1 MELTEPIAIE
11 GDERVQ
17 IYEYVEAH
25 GAVDRERARE
35 ELFPADPPGDP
46 QYTRA
51 FQHNVAILKRD
62 GYLEEGDDGTLR
74 IAIDVKAEREEFTT
88 EDVDVTIRAARQED
102 LAGIVGAMR
111 QVVEEMTYI
120 EAETVADELD
130 HENVLLRHNEF
141 ESRMF
146 FVATV
151 DGEVVGWAHLHVP
164 NLEKLT
170 HTAELT
176 VGILEEYRGM
186 GIGSQ
191 LLDRALEWARASDHE
206 KVYQSVPSTN
216 EAAIEFF
223 EDRDWEIEAVR
234 EDHYKLEDEYIDE
247 VMMAIEL

>member
-1 MELTEPIAIE
+1 MGMAEPAAIE
-11 GDERVQ
+11 DSERTS

-25 GAVDRERARE
+25 GAVDRDRVRA
-35 ELFPADPPGDP
+35 ELFPDDPPGDP

-51 FQHNVAILKRD
+51 FRHNVAILKRD
-62 GYLEEGDDGTLR
+62 GYLEEDDGTLR
-74 IAIDVKAEREEFTT
+74 IAIDVEEEREEFTT
-88 EDVDVTIRAARQED
+88 DDVDVTIRAARQED
-102 LAGIVGAMR
+102 LSGIVGAMR

-130 HENVLLRHNEF
+130 HENVLLRRNEY
-141 ESRMF
+141 ESRLF

-151 DGEVVGWAHLHVP
+151 DNEVVGWAHLHLP
-164 NLEKLT
+164 NLEKLS

-176 VGILEEYRGM
+176 VGVLEEYRGL
-186 GIGSQ
+186 GVGSQ
-191 LLDRALEWARASDHE
+191 LLDRALEWAQSQGHE
-206 KVYQSVPSTN
+206 KVYQTVPSSN

-223 EDRDWEIEAVR
+223 EDRGWIVEAVR

>member
-1 MELTEPIAIE
+1 MALTEPIQID
-11 GDERVQ
+11 GDERER

-35 ELFPADPPGDP
+35 ELFPKDPPGKA
-46 QYTRA
+46 QHTRA
-51 FQHNVAILKRD
+51 FRHSVAMLKRD
-62 GYLEEGDDGTLR
+62 GYLEEDDGRLR
-74 IAIDVKAEREEFTT
+74 IAIDVEDEGEQFTT
-88 EDVDVTIRAARQED
+88 EDVDVTIRPARQED
-102 LAGIVGAMR
+102 LSGIVGAMR

-120 EAETVADELD
+120 EAESVADELD
-130 HENVLLRHNEF
+130 HEEVLLRHNEF

-151 DGEVVGWAHLHVP
+151 EDDVVGWAHMHLP
-164 NLEKLT
+164 NLEKLD

-176 VGILEEYRGM
+176 VGVLEEYRGM

-191 LLDRALEWARASDHE
+191 LLDRALAWARANDLE

-216 EAAIEFF
+216 GDAIEFF
-223 EDRDWEIEAVR
+223 ETRGWQTEAVR
-234 EDHYKLEDEYIDE
+234 ENHYKLDDDYIDE

>member
-1 MELTEPIAIE
+1 MELTEPLSIE
-11 GDERVQ
+11 GDDRAS
-17 IYEYVEAH
+17 IYEYVEAR
-25 GAVDRERARE
+25 GAVDRDEARR
-35 ELFPADPPGDP
+35 ELFPADPPGEP

-51 FQHNVAILKRD
+51 FRHNLAILKRD
-62 GYLEEGDDGTLR
+62 GYIEEADDGTLR
-74 IAIDVKAEREEFTT
+74 IALDVDEEREEFTT

-102 LAGIVGAMR
+102 LSGIVGAMR

-130 HENVLLRHNEF
+130 HEDVLLRHNEF

-151 DGEVVGWAHLHVP
+151 DDEVVGWAHLHVP
-164 NLEKLT
+164 TLEKLS

-176 VGILEEYRGM
+176 VGVLEEYRGM

-191 LLDRALEWARASDHE
+191 LLDRALEWVEANGLE

-216 EAAIEFF
+216 EEAIEFF
-223 EDRDWEIEAVR
+223 EARGWRTEAIR
-234 EDHYKLEDEYIDE
+234 EDHYKLEEEFIDE
-247 VMMAIEL
+247 VMMAIDL